1 MPEERARRGIL
12 LLLFVGVLMAALDI
26 AIVGPALP
34 AIQSTF
40 RLDERDVA
48 WVFSIFVLFNLL
60 GTPILA
66 AISDAVGRRAIYLL
80 AIALFTVGSLL
91 TALAPDFGLVL
102 LGRAM
107 QGAGAGGVFPVASA
121 LIWESFPA

>member
-1 MPEERARRGIL
+1 MPNLIPEEPTRRGIL
-12 LLLFVGVLMAALDI
+12 ILLFVGVLMAALDI

-40 RLDERDVA
+40 KLDERDVA

-66 AISDAVGRRAIYLL
+66 ALSDSLGRRPI
-80 AIALFTVGSLL
+80 
-91 TALAPDFGLVL
+91 
-102 LGRAM
+102 
-107 QGAGAGGVFPVASA
+107 
-121 LIWESFPA
+121 